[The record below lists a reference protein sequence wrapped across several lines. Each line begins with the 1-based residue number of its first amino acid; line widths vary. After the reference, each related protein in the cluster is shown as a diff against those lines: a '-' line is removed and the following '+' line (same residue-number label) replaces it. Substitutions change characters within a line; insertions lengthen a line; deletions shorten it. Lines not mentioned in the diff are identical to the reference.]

1 MKIIL
6 TKDIDKLGSFGDVI
20 NVKDG
25 YAKNYLMPNGFAIL
39 ATPGNIKQSEILKKS
54 KIKAEAKNIKEAT
67 GIANELDGTKLIF
80 KVKSSAEGKLYGSIT
95 NKDIAEKILSFKKIE
110 VDRKKIELEDTLK
123 ETGVYEIEIKLYKD
137 IKCNVT
143 VSIEADKKQIEET
156 DADNAI
162 KSEAI
167 EE

>member
-1 MKIIL
+1 MKVIL
-6 TKDIDKLGSFGDVI
+6 TKDIEKLGKFGDII

-25 YAKNYLMPNGFAIL
+25 YAKNYLIPNGMAIF

-54 KIKAEAKNIKEAT
+54 KIKMEAKNMKEASD
-67 GIANELDGTKLIF
+67 IAAELEGTKLIF
-80 KVKSSAEGKLYGSIT
+80 KVKSSPEGKLYGSIT

-110 VDRKKIELEDTLK
+110 IDRKKIELEDSLK
-123 ETGVYEIEIKLYKD
+123 ETGTYEIEIKLYKD

-143 VSIEADKKQIEET
+143 ISIEADKKQADAEESGT
-156 DADNAI
+156 TE
-162 KSEAI
+162 SEST

>member
-67 GIANELDGTKLIF
+67 DIANELDGTKLIF

>member
-6 TKDIDKLGSFGDVI
+6 TKDVDKLGSFGDIV

-25 YAKNYLMPNGFAIL
+25 YAKNYLIPNGFATI

-54 KIKAEAKNIKEAT
+54 RIKVEARNIREAT
-67 GIANELDGTKLIF
+67 GIAEELEGTKLIF
-80 KVKSSAEGKLYGSIT
+80 KVKSSPEGKLYGSIT

-110 VDRKKIELEDTLK
+110 IDRKKIELEDSIR
-123 ETGVYEIEIKLYKD
+123 ETGSYEIEIKLYKE

-143 VSIEADKKQIEET
+143 VSVEADKKQADAGENENAAAET
-156 DADNAI
+156 VV
-162 KSEAI
+162 E
-167 EE
+167 

>member
-1 MKIIL
+1 LKIIL
-6 TKDIDKLGSFGDVI
+6 TKDVDKIGSFGDIV

-25 YAKNYLMPNGFAIL
+25 YAKNYLIPNGMAIF

-54 KIKAEAKNIKEAT
+54 KIKMEAKNMKEASD
-67 GIANELDGTKLIF
+67 IAAELEGTKLIF
-80 KVKSSAEGKLYGSIT
+80 KVKSSPEGKLYGSIT

-110 VDRKKIELEDTLK
+110 IDRKKIELEDSLK
-123 ETGVYEIEIKLYKD
+123 ETGTYEIEIKLYKD

-143 VSIEADKKQIEET
+143 ISIEADKKQADAEESGT
-156 DADNAI
+156 TE
-162 KSEAI
+162 SEST